1 MLRELTVNDFTSV
14 LAEGKAT
21 PGGGAAAAL
30 SASLAAAL
38 TSMVFNLTIDKKAA
52 KDYPEAVVDSMKEA
66 RETTDRFRERYLK
79 LMVDDA
85 NSFDD
90 LMAGFSLPKNT
101 DEEKAI
107 RKEKIDAAKDRVL
120 EVPLMLAREAFEMY
134 DSLKVATEYGN
145 KNAISDAG
153 VAAILIHGA
162 IEGAALN
169 VFINLAGSE
178 VNEENIGLK
187 VKTDELVE
195 KSRIMKED
203 IIAIVIDKIY
213 GRQ

>member
-52 KDYPEAVVDSMKEA
+52 KDCPESVVDSMKEA
-66 RETTDRFRERYLK
+66 REATDRFRERYLE

-85 NSFDD
+85 SSFDE
-90 LMAGFSLPKNT
+90 LMAGFALPKNT

-107 RKEKIDAAKDRVL
+107 RKEKIDKAKDRVL
-120 EVPLMLAREAFEMY
+120 EVPLMLAEEAFEMY

-195 KSRIMKED
+195 KSRTIKED
-203 IIAIVIDKIY
+203 ILSIVIDKIY

>member
-1 MLRELTVNDFTSV
+1 MLRELTINEFTNV
-14 LAEGKAT
+14 LGAGKAT

-52 KDYPEAVVDSMKEA
+52 KDYPESVINSMKEG
-66 RETTDRFRERYLK
+66 REATVRFRNRYLN

-85 NSFDD
+85 NSFDT
-90 LMAGFSLPKNT
+90 LMAAFSLPKET
-101 DEEKAI
+101 EEEKTF
-107 RKEKIDAAKDRVL
+107 RKNKIDSAKERVL
-120 EVPLMLAREAFEMY
+120 EIPYQLVKESFDMY
-134 DSLKVATEYGN
+134 DALKIATEYGN

-153 VAAILIHGA
+153 VAAILIHSA

-178 VNEENIGLK
+178 VNEENINLK
-187 VKTDELVE
+187 AQTDDFVE
-195 KSRIMKED
+195 KSKNLKED
-203 IIAIVIDKIY
+203 IVAIVIDKIY

>member
-1 MLRELTVNDFTSV
+1 MLRELTVNEFTNV
-14 LAEGKAT
+14 LGEGKAT

-52 KDYPEAVVDSMKEA
+52 KDYPESVVNSMKEG
-66 RETTDRFRERYLK
+66 REATDRFRNRYLE

-85 NSFDD
+85 NSFDE
-90 LMAGFSLPKNT
+90 LMAAFSLPKET
-101 DEEKAI
+101 EEEKTF
-107 RKEKIDAAKDRVL
+107 RKNKIDSAKERVL
-120 EVPLMLAREAFEMY
+120 EIPYQLVKESFDMYEA
-134 DSLKVATEYGN
+134 LKIATEYGN

-153 VAAILIHGA
+153 VAAILIHSA

-178 VNEENIGLK
+178 VNEENINLK
-187 VKTDELVE
+187 AQTDDFVE
-195 KSRIMKED
+195 KSKNLKED
-203 IIAIVIDKIY
+203 IVAIVIDKIY

>member
-52 KDYPEAVVDSMKEA
+52 KDCPESVVDSMKEA
-66 RETTDRFRERYLK
+66 REATDRFRERYLE

-85 NSFDD
+85 SSFDE
-90 LMAGFSLPKNT
+90 LMAGFGLPKNT
-101 DEEKAI
+101 DEEKAV
-107 RKEKIDAAKDRVL
+107 RKEKIDKAKERVL
-120 EVPLMLAREAFEMY
+120 EVPLMLAEEAFEMY
-134 DSLKVATEYGN
+134 DSLRVATEYGN

-195 KSRIMKED
+195 KSRTIKED
-203 IIAIVIDKIY
+203 ILSIVIDKIY

>member
-1 MLRELTVNDFTSV
+1 MLRELTVNEFTNV
-14 LAEGKAT
+14 LGEGKAT

-52 KDYPEAVVDSMKEA
+52 KDYPESVVNSMKEG
-66 RETTDRFRERYLK
+66 REATDRFRNRYLE

-85 NSFDD
+85 NSFDE
-90 LMAGFSLPKNT
+90 LMAAFSLPKET
-101 DEEKAI
+101 EEEKAF
-107 RKEKIDAAKDRVL
+107 RKNKIDSAKERVL
-120 EVPLMLAREAFEMY
+120 EIPYQLVKESFDMYEA
-134 DSLKVATEYGN
+134 LKIATEYGN

-153 VAAILIHGA
+153 VAAILIHSA

-178 VNEENIGLK
+178 VNEENINLK
-187 VKTDELVE
+187 AQTDDFVE
-195 KSRIMKED
+195 RSKNLKED
-203 IIAIVIDKIY
+203 IVAIVIDKIY

>member
-1 MLRELTVNDFTSV
+1 MLRELTVNEFTNV
-14 LAEGKAT
+14 LGAGKAT
-21 PGGGAAAAL
+21 PGGGSAAAL

-52 KDYPEAVVDSMKEA
+52 KDYPESVIESMKEG
-66 RETTDRFRERYLK
+66 REATDRFRNRYLE

-85 NSFDD
+85 NSFDK
-90 LMAGFSLPKNT
+90 LMAAFSLPKET
-101 DEEKAI
+101 EQEKAI
-107 RKEKIDAAKDRVL
+107 RKKEIDSAKERVL
-120 EVPLMLAREAFEMY
+120 EIPYQLVKESFDMYEA
-134 DSLKVATEYGN
+134 LKIATEYGN

-153 VAAILIHGA
+153 VAAILIHSA

-178 VNEENIGLK
+178 VNEENINLK
-187 VKTDELVE
+187 TQTDDFVE
-195 KSRIMKED
+195 KSKNLKED
-203 IIAIVIDKIY
+203 IVAIVIDKIY

>member
-1 MLRELTVNDFTSV
+1 MLRELTINDFTSV
-14 LAEGKAT
+14 LGEGKAT

-52 KDYPEAVVDSMKEA
+52 KDYPESVVTSMKEA
-66 RETTDRFRERYLK
+66 REATDRFRNRYLK

-85 NSFDD
+85 ESFDG
-90 LMAGFSLPKNT
+90 LMAAFSLPKET
-101 DEEKAI
+101 EEEKTL
-107 RKEKIDAAKDRVL
+107 RKSRIESAKERVL
-120 EVPLMLAREAFEMY
+120 EIPYQLVKESFEMY
-134 DSLKVATEYGN
+134 EALKIATEYGN

-153 VAAILIHGA
+153 VAAILIHSA

-178 VNEENIGLK
+178 VNEENISLK
-187 VKTDELVE
+187 AQTDDYVE
-195 KSRIMKED
+195 KSKSLKED
-203 IIAIVIDKIY
+203 IVATVIDKIY

>member
-1 MLRELTVNDFTSV
+1 MLRELTVNEFTNV
-14 LAEGKAT
+14 LGAGKAT

-52 KDYPEAVVDSMKEA
+52 KDYPESVIESMKEG
-66 RETTDRFRERYLK
+66 REATDRFRNRYLE

-85 NSFDD
+85 NSFDK
-90 LMAGFSLPKNT
+90 LMAAFSLPKET
-101 DEEKAI
+101 EQEKAI
-107 RKEKIDAAKDRVL
+107 RKKEIDSAKERVL
-120 EVPLMLAREAFEMY
+120 EIPYQLVKESFDMYEA
-134 DSLKVATEYGN
+134 LKIATEYGN

-153 VAAILIHGA
+153 VAAILIHSA

-178 VNEENIGLK
+178 VNEENINLK
-187 VKTDELVE
+187 AQTDDFVE
-195 KSRIMKED
+195 KSKNLKED
-203 IIAIVIDKIY
+203 IVAIVIDKIY

>member
-1 MLRELTVNDFTSV
+1 MLRELTINDFTSV

-52 KDYPEAVVDSMKEA
+52 KDCPESVVDSMKEA
-66 RETTDRFRERYLK
+66 REATDRFRERYLE

-85 NSFDD
+85 SSFDE
-90 LMAGFSLPKNT
+90 LMAGFALPKNT

-107 RKEKIDAAKDRVL
+107 RKEKIDKAKDRVL
-120 EVPLMLAREAFEMY
+120 EVPLMLAEEAFEMY

-195 KSRIMKED
+195 KSRTIKED
-203 IIAIVIDKIY
+203 ILSIVIDKIY

>member
-1 MLRELTVNDFTSV
+1 MLRELTINEFTNV
-14 LAEGKAT
+14 LGEGKAT

-52 KDYPEAVVDSMKEA
+52 KDYPESVVTSMKEGRDA
-66 RETTDRFRERYLK
+66 TVRFRNRYLD

-85 NSFDD
+85 NSFDR
-90 LMAGFSLPKNT
+90 LMAAFSLPKDT
-101 DEEKAI
+101 EEEKTF
-107 RKEKIDAAKDRVL
+107 RKKKIDSAKESVL
-120 EVPLMLAREAFEMY
+120 EIPYQLVKESFDMYEA
-134 DSLKVATEYGN
+134 LKIATEYGN

-153 VAAILIHGA
+153 VAAILIHSA

-178 VNEENIGLK
+178 VNEENINLK
-187 VKTDELVE
+187 AQTDDFVE
-195 KSRIMKED
+195 KSKNLKED
-203 IIAIVIDKIY
+203 IVAIVIDKIY

>member
-52 KDYPEAVVDSMKEA
+52 KDYPESVVDSMKEA
-66 RETTDRFRERYLK
+66 RETTDRFRERYLE

-85 NSFDD
+85 NSFDE

-101 DEEKAI
+101 DEEKAL
-107 RKEKIDAAKDRVL
+107 RKDKIDRAKERVL
-120 EVPLMLAREAFEMY
+120 EVPMMLAKEAFEMY

-178 VNEENIGLK
+178 VNDENISLK
-187 VKTDELVE
+187 VQTDELVE

-203 IIAIVIDKIY
+203 ITAIVIDKIY

>member
-52 KDYPEAVVDSMKEA
+52 KDYPETVIDSMKEA
-66 RETTDRFRERYLK
+66 RKTTDRFRERYLE

-85 NSFDD
+85 NSFDE
-90 LMAGFSLPKNT
+90 LMAGFSMPKNT
-101 DEEKAI
+101 EEEKAV
-107 RKEKIDAAKDRVL
+107 RKEKIDKAKNLVL
-120 EVPLMLAREAFEMY
+120 EVPMMLAKEAFEMY
-134 DSLKVATEYGN
+134 DALKVATEYGN

-178 VNEENIGLK
+178 VNDENIALK

-195 KSRIMKED
+195 QSRIMKED
-203 IIAIVIDKIY
+203 IQSIVIDKIY

>member
-1 MLRELTVNDFTSV
+1 MLRELTINDFTSV
-14 LAEGKAT
+14 LGEGKAT

-52 KDYPEAVVDSMKEA
+52 KDYPESVVTSMKEA
-66 RETTDRFRERYLK
+66 REATDRFRNRYLE
-79 LMVDDA
+79 LMEDDA
-85 NSFDD
+85 ESFDG
-90 LMAGFSLPKNT
+90 LMAAFSLPKET
-101 DEEKAI
+101 EEEKTH
-107 RKEKIDAAKDRVL
+107 RKSSIDSSKERVL
-120 EVPLMLAREAFEMY
+120 EIPYQLVKESFEMY
-134 DSLKVATEYGN
+134 DALKIATEYGN

-153 VAAILIHGA
+153 VAAILIHSA

-178 VNEENIGLK
+178 VNEENISLK
-187 VKTDELVE
+187 AHTDDYVE
-195 KSRIMKED
+195 KSKSLKED
-203 IIAIVIDKIY
+203 IVATVIDKIY

>member
-66 RETTDRFRERYLK
+66 RETTDRFRERYLE

-101 DEEKAI
+101 DEEKAL
-107 RKEKIDAAKDRVL
+107 RKEKIDKAKDRVL
-120 EVPLMLAREAFEMY
+120 EVPLMLAKEAFEMY

-178 VNEENIGLK
+178 VNEENISLK

>member
-1 MLRELTVNDFTSV
+1 MLRELTINDFTSV
-14 LAEGKAT
+14 LGEGKAT

-52 KDYPEAVVDSMKEA
+52 KDYPESVVTSMKEA
-66 RETTDRFRERYLK
+66 REATDRFRNRYLK

-85 NSFDD
+85 ESFDG
-90 LMAGFSLPKNT
+90 LMAAFSLPKET
-101 DEEKAI
+101 EEEKAK
-107 RKEKIDAAKDRVL
+107 RKSSIDSAKERVL
-120 EVPLMLAREAFEMY
+120 EIPYQLVKESFEMY
-134 DSLKVATEYGN
+134 DALKIATEYGN

-153 VAAILIHGA
+153 VAAILIHSA

-178 VNEENIGLK
+178 VNEENISLK
-187 VKTDELVE
+187 AQTDDYVE
-195 KSRIMKED
+195 KSKSLKED
-203 IIAIVIDKIY
+203 IVATVIDKIY

>member
-1 MLRELTVNDFTSV
+1 MLRELTINEFTNV
-14 LAEGKAT
+14 LGTGKAT

-52 KDYPEAVVDSMKEA
+52 KDYPESVITSMKEA
-66 RETTDRFRERYLK
+66 REATDRFRNRYLE
-79 LMVDDA
+79 LMVADV
-85 NSFDD
+85 NSFDG
-90 LMAGFSLPKNT
+90 LMSAFSLPKET
-101 DEEKAI
+101 EEEKAL
-107 RKEKIDAAKDRVL
+107 RKEKIELSKVEVLQVPYQLVKDS
-120 EVPLMLAREAFEMY
+120 FEMY
-134 DSLKVATEYGN
+134 DALKIATEYGN

-153 VAAILIHGA
+153 VAAILIHSA

-178 VNEENIGLK
+178 VNDENISLK
-187 VKTDELVE
+187 AQTDEYVE
-195 KSRIMKED
+195 KSKSLKED
-203 IIAIVIDKIY
+203 IVSNVIDKIY

>member
-90 LMAGFSLPKNT
+90 LMAGFSLPKST
-101 DEEKAI
+101 DEEKVL

>member
-1 MLRELTVNDFTSV
+1 MLRELTVNEFTNV
-14 LAEGKAT
+14 LGAGKAT

-52 KDYPEAVVDSMKEA
+52 KDYPESVIESMKEG
-66 RETTDRFRERYLK
+66 REATDRFRNRYLE
-79 LMVDDA
+79 LMVEDA
-85 NSFDD
+85 DSFDD
-90 LMAGFSLPKNT
+90 LMAAFSLPKET
-101 DEEKAI
+101 EEEKAI
-107 RKEKIDAAKDRVL
+107 RKEKIDSAKERVL
-120 EVPLMLAREAFEMY
+120 EIPYQLVKESFDMYEA
-134 DSLKVATEYGN
+134 LKIATEYGN

-153 VAAILIHGA
+153 VAAILSHSA

-178 VNEENIGLK
+178 VNEENINLK
-187 VKTDELVE
+187 AQTDDFVE
-195 KSRIMKED
+195 KSKNLKED
-203 IIAIVIDKIY
+203 IVAIVIDKIY

>member
-1 MLRELTVNDFTSV
+1 MLRELTVNEFTNV
-14 LAEGKAT
+14 LGAGKAT

-52 KDYPEAVVDSMKEA
+52 KDYPESVIESMKEG
-66 RETTDRFRERYLK
+66 REATDRFRNRYLE
-79 LMVDDA
+79 LMVEDA
-85 NSFDD
+85 DSFDD
-90 LMAGFSLPKNT
+90 LMAAFSLPKET
-101 DEEKAI
+101 EEEKAI
-107 RKEKIDAAKDRVL
+107 RKEKIDSAKERVL
-120 EVPLMLAREAFEMY
+120 EIPYQLVKESFDMYEA
-134 DSLKVATEYGN
+134 LKIATEYGN

-153 VAAILIHGA
+153 VAAILIHSA

-178 VNEENIGLK
+178 VNEENINLK
-187 VKTDELVE
+187 AQTDDFVE
-195 KSRIMKED
+195 KSKNLKED
-203 IIAIVIDKIY
+203 IVAIVIDKIY

>member
-1 MLRELTVNDFTSV
+1 MLRELTVNEFTNV
-14 LAEGKAT
+14 LGAGKAT
-21 PGGGAAAAL
+21 PGGGSAAAL

-52 KDYPEAVVDSMKEA
+52 KDYPESVVTSMKEGRDA
-66 RETTDRFRERYLK
+66 TVRFRNRYLD

-85 NSFDD
+85 NSFDR
-90 LMAGFSLPKNT
+90 LMAAFSLPKDT
-101 DEEKAI
+101 EEEKTF
-107 RKEKIDAAKDRVL
+107 RKKKIDSAKESVL
-120 EVPLMLAREAFEMY
+120 EIPYQLVKESFDMYEA
-134 DSLKVATEYGN
+134 LKIATEYGN

-153 VAAILIHGA
+153 VAAILIHSA

-178 VNEENIGLK
+178 VNEENINLK
-187 VKTDELVE
+187 AQTDDFVE
-195 KSRIMKED
+195 KSKNLKED
-203 IIAIVIDKIY
+203 IVAIVIDKIY

>member
-1 MLRELTVNDFTSV
+1 MLRELTINDFTSV
-14 LAEGKAT
+14 LGEGKAT

-52 KDYPEAVVDSMKEA
+52 KDYPESVIRSMKEA
-66 RETTDRFRERYLK
+66 REATDRFRNRYLK

-85 NSFDD
+85 ESFDG
-90 LMAGFSLPKNT
+90 LMAAFSLPKET
-101 DEEKAI
+101 EEEKTL
-107 RKEKIDAAKDRVL
+107 RKSRIDSAKERVL
-120 EVPLMLAREAFEMY
+120 EIPYQLVKESFEMY
-134 DSLKVATEYGN
+134 EALKIATEYGN

-153 VAAILIHGA
+153 VAAILIHSA

-178 VNEENIGLK
+178 VNEENISLK
-187 VKTDELVE
+187 AQTDDYVE
-195 KSRIMKED
+195 KSKSLKED
-203 IIAIVIDKIY
+203 IVATVIDKIY

>member
-101 DEEKAI
+101 DEEKVL

>member
-1 MLRELTVNDFTSV
+1 MLRELTINDFTSV
-14 LAEGKAT
+14 LGEGKAT

-52 KDYPEAVVDSMKEA
+52 KDYPESVVTSMKEA
-66 RETTDRFRERYLK
+66 REATDRFRNRYLK

-85 NSFDD
+85 ESFDG
-90 LMAGFSLPKNT
+90 LMAAFSLPKET
-101 DEEKAI
+101 EEEKTL
-107 RKEKIDAAKDRVL
+107 RKSRIDSAKERVL
-120 EVPLMLAREAFEMY
+120 EIPYQLVKESFEMY
-134 DSLKVATEYGN
+134 EALKIATEYGN

-153 VAAILIHGA
+153 VAAILIHSA

-178 VNEENIGLK
+178 VNEENISLK
-187 VKTDELVE
+187 AQTDDYVE
-195 KSRIMKED
+195 KSKSLKED
-203 IIAIVIDKIY
+203 IVATVIDKIY